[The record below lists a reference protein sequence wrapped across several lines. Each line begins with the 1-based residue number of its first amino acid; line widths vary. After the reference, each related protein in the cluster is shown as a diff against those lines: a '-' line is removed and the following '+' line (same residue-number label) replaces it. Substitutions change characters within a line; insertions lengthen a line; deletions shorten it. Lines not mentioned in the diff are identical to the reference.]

1 MNGNNL
7 KDSDS
12 KTILLTGVTGFLGS
26 NLLDAL
32 LAENYTIIGLKRS
45 ASDVWRIKEFLNNS
59 KLKLVDIDKIKLDN
73 IFAQEHIDLLIHSAW
88 GGVKADDRNSLIVQ
102 LENFDFAIRLYN
114 LAIKAGVN
122 KIISLGSQSEYGHYE
137 GRVDE
142 NYPCKPF
149 DAYGTVK
156 LFSGRLLQTLAE
168 QSNTKWF
175 WVRLFSL
182 FGPKE
187 DSKWLLPFA
196 INKMIKNEDI
206 DLTKCEQKYDYL
218 FVKDFCQGIISLL
231 NSENSGIYNFSSNKS
246 VQLKEILLLIRDI
259 LKSESKLNF
268 GALEYRKNQV
278 KHMEG
283 DSTKLYKEI
292 NIAISPFLESL
303 IETTNYYKNIKRL

>member
-88 GGVKADDRNSLIVQ
+88 GGVKADDRNSLILQ

-122 KIISLGSQSEYGHYE
+122 KIISLGSQAEYGHYE

-149 DAYGTVK
+149 DAYGTAK

-187 DSKWLLPFA
+187 DGKWLLPFA

-218 FVKDFCQGIISLL
+218 FVKDFCKGIIMLL
-231 NSENSGIYNFSSNKS
+231 NSEKSGVYNLSSNNS
-246 VQLKEILLLIRDI
+246 IQLKEILLMIKENLNS
-259 LKSESKLNF
+259 KSKLNF
-268 GALEYRKNQV
+268 GALDYRKNQV
-278 KHMEG
+278 MHMEG
-283 DSTKLYKEI
+283 D
-292 NIAISPFLESL
+292 
-303 IETTNYYKNIKRL
+303 